1 MTVEEYVTELELE
14 LKLDP
19 AVVEKFSDWPVDT
32 KLYMYIH
39 HLQLGYMAEF
49 KKLLEKHNA

>member
-39 HLQLGYMAEF
+39 HLQHGPS
-49 KKLLEKHNA
+49 KRSS

>member
-1 MTVEEYVTELELE
+1 MTVEEYVTELE

-39 HLQLGYMAEF
+39 HRQLGYMAEF